1 MATTL
6 RQGSKGDEVKSLQT
20 SLNNAGYSLDVDGI
34 YGAKTAAAVKDYQTK
49 NALTADGIAGTNT
62 LAKLNGGSSD
72 SGNSPTTGIDTNEGA
87 STPSSTTTKITSTTA
102 AGGLNAYT
110 PSQAVQDAY
119 AKLQA
124 TLNNKPAEY
133 VSPYQDTLKELSTQ
147 ILNRDPFKYDL
158 NADLLYQQYKD
169 QYTNLGQQ
177 AMRSTVGDVANMTGG
192 YANSYAATA
201 GNQAYDSYLQELN
214 NKVPELYQ
222 LARENYDR
230 DYNQALSNFQVVGE
244 LDDRDYSR
252 WADQLSDYYNQA
264 NLDFNNYS
272 NAYNRDW
279 AQYEYENNLA
289 YQMSR
294 DAVADAQ
301 WNQLHGSGSGS
312 GGSGGSSGSKKTGG
326 GGDPPKPQTKDPT
339 KEQLSSILGQYMKA
353 TASNDTA
360 FTAAYNK
367 LASQG
372 VNMNKVDEYLAK
384 FYNKAYEQNDA
395 SVKTTN
401 DKDHLS
407 SGVAGIQ
414 PTSGQL
420 ATALAIAKSN
430 GTSSKSYTTLITNL
444 RKQGYNYTAV
454 EAYVKKNLK

>member
-6 RQGSKGDEVKSLQT
+6 KQGSKGDEVKSLQT

-87 STPSSTTTKITSTTA
+87 SASTSTTTKITGTTA
-102 AGGLNAYT
+102 AGGLNTYT

-222 LARENYDR
+222 LARDTYDR
-230 DYNQALSNFQVVGE
+230 DYNQALSNFQVVGD

-301 WNQLHGSGSGS
+301 WNQLHGSGSG
-312 GGSGGSSGSKKTGG
+312 GSGSSSSKRSGSSSGSGSGSSSGG
-326 GGDPPKPQTKDPT
+326 GGTAPTSAQITEAVNAYYRQLGGGSDYKALTDKLAKQGVDIDALDKAVASKVDSAKYYASTKARTTSSSNTSST
-339 KEQLSSILGQYMKA
+339 K
-353 TASNDTA
+353 TAS
-360 FTAAYNK
+360 
-367 LASQG
+367 
-372 VNMNKVDEYLAK
+372 
-384 FYNKAYEQNDA
+384 
-395 SVKTTN
+395 
-401 DKDHLS
+401 
-407 SGVAGIQ
+407 
-414 PTSGQL
+414 
-420 ATALAIAKSN
+420 TALANVMEA
-430 GTSSKSYTTLITNL
+430 L
-444 RKQGYNYTAV
+444 RQT
-454 EAYVKKNLK
+454 KK